1 MKEIFPAPAQSADT
15 IGGVGRALTLLD
27 GSVRVFTADDYVP
40 ADRAKTGQV
49 SREWTETGWKFF
61 QH

>member
-15 IGGVGRALTLLD
+15 IVGVGRALTLLD
-27 GSVRVFTADDYVP
+27 GSVRVFTADDYVL